1 MSSIE
6 PGENFVSEDELR
18 NLLDR
23 WIAPEP
29 SKALDKR
36 VANSYHREMGNA
48 HAAAD
53 SIRFPQSQNEVVTMK
68 FCSTCKEEFADK
80 FSFCPVDGT
89 PLAALVAEPKAN
101 VVDAAYFSEPVSASA
116 PIKSSGLIVSSEP
129 IMRSEPIKS
138 SEPIDIGEPVNSAE
152 PILVGD
158 PVIAGAG
165 SMALMPRGE
174 YHLTMMDDAGLVGR
188 LSKEVADVAHQYQL
202 TWPEFKRDP
211 FGFTKRLLVG
221 YGQMAG
227 KAFGN
232 RNVLAGLIVAV
243 VAMGAL
249 VGVVALLDR
258 AQPGGISRTGF
269 VTFSVIAV
277 LILAVIFITW
287 LSKSRNGAVL
297 GAPEGESNN
306 AVFGMVAAFSFFLVL
321 VAGGVIYNFWQKR
334 VEAKQQAA
342 DELVVQQYFDIPN
355 EQPTPDEGTAGTNKG
370 KGGGSK
376 PKQEKPGGG
385 GGGGREEQKPASFGK
400 TPQASLTVPQVVA
413 PDPHPP
419 TIKNP
424 VLPVAATLVA
434 DPMLVK
440 ADDRVLPYG
449 LKNSTSTDPSSGSG
463 KGGGMGTGN
472 GGGMGPGDGGGLG
485 PGRGGNMGG
494 GDYHE
499 GGGGPGGG
507 GGGTDYNKIF
517 SGKDVTSKARILSKP
532 EPQYTEDAR
541 KNQVTGTVVL
551 RAVFSSS
558 GQVTQIRAV
567 SGLPYGLTERA
578 IAAARNIKFTPAT
591 KDGHNVSMWF
601 QLEYNFNLY

>member
-29 SKALDKR
+29 SKTLDQR
-36 VANSYHREMGNA
+36 VVNSYHREIGNA
-48 HAAAD
+48 HATAD
-53 SIRFPQSQNEVVTMK
+53 SIRFPQTQNEGVTMK

-89 PLAALVAEPKAN
+89 PLAVLVAEPVAN
-101 VVDAAYFSEPVSASA
+101 VVEANSFSEAVNPVAPVNAGEMFSASEGFTA
-116 PIKSSGLIVSSEP
+116 SEVDARESRNGGDP
-129 IMRSEPIKS
+129 VGGS
-138 SEPIDIGEPVNSAE
+138 DLGNVGEPV
-152 PILVGD
+152 L
-158 PVIAGAG
+158 AGAG
-165 SMALMPRGE
+165 SMALVPRGE
-174 YHLTMMDDAGLVGR
+174 YHLTMMDDSGLVGR
-188 LSKEVADVAHQYQL
+188 LSKEVAHVAHQYQL

-211 FGFTKRLLVG
+211 FGFTKRVFVG

-227 KAFGN
+227 KALGN
-232 RNVLAGLIVAV
+232 RNVLAGLVVAV
-243 VAMGAL
+243 VAIIAL
-249 VGVVALLDR
+249 VGIMALLDR
-258 AQPGGISRTGF
+258 AQPGGMSRTGF

-277 LILAVIFITW
+277 LILGAIFITW
-287 LSKSRNGAVL
+287 LIKSRSGAVL
-297 GAPEGESNN
+297 GAPDADLSN
-306 AVFGMVAAFSFFLVL
+306 AVLGMVAAFSIFLLFVS
-321 VAGGVIYNFWQKR
+321 GGVFYNFWPRGGGGPQPAS
-334 VEAKQQAA
+334 E
-342 DELVVQQYFDIPN
+342 ELVVQQYFDIPS
-355 EQPTPDEGTAGTNKG
+355 EQPTPDEGTAGTEKG

-385 GGGGREEQKPASFGK
+385 GGGGREEAKPASFGK

-434 DPMLVK
+434 DPMLIK
-440 ADDRVLPYG
+440 ADDRLLPYG
-449 LKNSTSTDPSSGSG
+449 LANSKSTDPSSGSG
-463 KGGGMGTGN
+463 RGNGMGTGT
-472 GGGMGPGDGGGLG
+472 GGGMGPGEGSGLG
-485 PGRGGNMGG
+485 PGRGGNTGG

-507 GGGTDYNKIF
+507 GGGTDYNKVF

-551 RAVFSSS
+551 RAVFSSN
-558 GQVTQIRAV
+558 GQVTSIRAV

-578 IAAARNIKFTPAT
+578 IAAARMIKFTPAT
-591 KDGHNVSMWF
+591 KDGHNVSMHF

>member
-1 MSSIE
+1 MSVE

-18 NLLDR
+18 SLLDR

-29 SKALDKR
+29 SIALDQR
-36 VANSYHREMGNA
+36 VANSYHKQLKNYQAEMGNA
-48 HAAAD
+48 EAAAD
-53 SIRFPQSQNEVVTMK
+53 SIRFTPSQNEVVTMK
-68 FCSTCKEEFADK
+68 FCSICKEEFADK
-80 FSFCPVDGT
+80 FSFCPVDGS
-89 PLAALVAEPKAN
+89 PLSALVSEPPQE
-101 VVDAAYFSEPVSASA
+101 VVEPVVSSNTFNEAVSSNTSNEPVSSNIFSEPVS
-116 PIKSSGLIVSSEP
+116 SSEP
-129 IMRSEPIKS
+129 MLA
-138 SEPIDIGEPVNSAE
+138 G
-152 PILVGD
+152 
-158 PVIAGAG
+158 AGAG
-165 SMALMPRGE
+165 SMALVQRDE
-174 YHLTMMDDAGLVGR
+174 FHLTMMNDEGLVGR
-188 LSKEVADVAHQYQL
+188 LAHELADVAHQSQL

-221 YGQMAG
+221 YGQMLG
-227 KAFGN
+227 KFFGN
-232 RNVLAGLIVAV
+232 RNVMYGLIVAII
-243 VAMGAL
+243 AMVAL
-249 VGVVALLDR
+249 VGVIGLLDR
-258 AQPGGISRTGF
+258 AKPGGISAAGYI
-269 VTFSVIAV
+269 TFSVISG
-277 LILAVIFITW
+277 LILAAIFITW
-287 LSKSRNGAVL
+287 LRKSQSGAVL
-297 GAPEGESNN
+297 GAPDAESRN
-306 AVFGMVAAFSFFLVL
+306 AVFGMVAAFSFFLFL
-321 VAGGVIYNFWQKR
+321 VGGGVLFNFWQNR
-334 VEAKQQAA
+334 VTAQEQAA
-342 DELVVQQYFDIPN
+342 AEELVVQNYIDIPN

-424 VLPVAATLVA
+424 VLPVAATVVA

-440 ADDRVLPYG
+440 ADDRILPYG
-449 LKNSTSTDPSSGSG
+449 LANSKSTDPSSGPGTGNGMGTG
-463 KGGGMGTGN
+463 KGGGMG
-472 GGGMGPGDGGGLG
+472 PGEGGGLG
-485 PGRGGNMGG
+485 PGRGGNIGG

-507 GGGTDYNKIF
+507 GGGTDYNKVF

-558 GQVTQIRAV
+558 GQVTQIKAV

-578 IAAARNIKFTPAT
+578 IAAARNIRFTPAT
-591 KDGHNVSMWF
+591 KDGRNVSMWF